1 MNDAVKT
8 KAIPDPA
15 PDALSMAWPRIP
27 FKENTSRPGELSRAH
42 VLILIAASV
51 LIHGAL
57 WWYMQT
63 AKAEVPEVAPQV
75 PEMTVEL
82 TSPTP
87 PTPETP
93 PEPPP
98 PPPPPEPPPPP
109 PPPPEPEQ
117 PVEDADA
124 VKPPPKPVEKPVE
137 KPKVEKPKPVKKP
150 EPVKKPPPP
159 APTAPAAPSPPAPA
173 APSPSPAPPAPAA
186 APAAPA
192 KESAAISGL
201 ASLGNPPPEY
211 PGAALRKGMEGR
223 VILRIK
229 VLPNGRAGTVEVTK
243 SSGKQVLDDAAVET
257 VRNWKFIPAK
267 RGDTP
272 IEGFA
277 TQTIDFKLPE

>member
-1 MNDAVKT
+1 
-8 KAIPDPA
+8 
-15 PDALSMAWPRIP
+15 
-27 FKENTSRPGELSRAH
+27 
-42 VLILIAASV
+42 
-51 LIHGAL
+51 
-57 WWYMQT
+57 
-63 AKAEVPEVAPQV
+63 
-75 PEMTVEL
+75 
-82 TSPTP
+82 
-87 PTPETP
+87 
-93 PEPPP
+93 
-98 PPPPPEPPPPP
+98 
-109 PPPPEPEQ
+109 
-117 PVEDADA
+117 
-124 VKPPPKPVEKPVE
+124 VE
-137 KPKVEKPKPVKKP
+137 KPKVEKPKPAKKP
-150 EPVKKPPPP
+150 EPVKK
-159 APTAPAAPSPPAPA
+159 TAPAAPPVPA
-173 APSPSPAPPAPAA
+173 APSTPAPATPAPTPAPA

-192 KESAAISGL
+192 AVKESAAISGL

>member
-1 MNDAVKT
+1 MNDAVKM
-8 KAIPDPA
+8 KALPERA
-15 PDALSMAWPRIP
+15 PDELSAAWPRIP
-27 FKENTSRPGELSRAH
+27 FKENTSRPGELSRTH
-42 VLILIAASV
+42 VVLLIAASV
-51 LIHGAL
+51 LIHGAI
-57 WWYMQT
+57 WWYVQT
-63 AKAEVPEVAPQV
+63 AKADVPEVAPQV

-87 PTPETP
+87 PTPE
-93 PEPPP
+93 
-98 PPPPPEPPPPP
+98 PPPPEPPPPP
-109 PPPPEPEQ
+109 PPPPPEPAQPEQ
-117 PVEDADA
+117 PTEDPDA
-124 VKPPPKPVEKPVE
+124 LKPPPKPVEKPVE

-150 EPVKKPPPP
+150 EPVKKP
-159 APTAPAAPSPPAPA
+159 TPPAPA
-173 APSPSPAPPAPAA
+173 APAAPSNPAPAAPTPSPAPPAPAA

-229 VLPNGRAGTVEVTK
+229 VLPNGRAGSVEVTK

-257 VRNWKFIPAK
+257 VRNWKFVPAK

>member
-1 MNDAVKT
+1 MNDAVRM
-8 KAIPDPA
+8 KAVPA
-15 PDALSMAWPRIP
+15 PLPDERPVAWQGIP
-27 FKENTSRPGELSRAH
+27 FKPNTSRPGGLGKPQV
-42 VLILIAASV
+42 VLLIAASV
-51 LIHGAL
+51 LIHGAV

-75 PEMTVEL
+75 PEMTIEL
-82 TSPTP
+82 SSPTP
-87 PTPETP
+87 PA

-98 PPPPPEPPPPP
+98 PEPPPP

-117 PVEDADA
+117 PVEDPDA
-124 VKPPPKPVEKPVE
+124 VEPPPKQIE

-150 EPVKKPPPP
+150 EPVKKPTPP
-159 APTAPAAPSPPAPA
+159 APPKPLAAPAPA
-173 APSPSPAPPAPAA
+173 APPAPPAPAPAPAPPAPAA
-186 APAAPA
+186 PV
-192 KESAAISGL
+192 KESAAVSGL

-211 PGAALRKGMEGR
+211 PGLALRRNWEGR
-223 VILRIK
+223 VVLRIK
-229 VLPNGRAGTVEVTK
+229 VLPNGRAGAVEVTK
-243 SSGKQVLDDAAVET
+243 SSGKPVLDEAAVEA

>member
-1 MNDAVKT
+1 MNDAVKM
-8 KAIPDPA
+8 KALPELA
-15 PDALSMAWPRIP
+15 PDELSAAWPRIP
-27 FKENTSRPGELSRAH
+27 FKENTSRLGELSRTH
-42 VLILIAASV
+42 VVLLIAASV
-51 LIHGAL
+51 LIHGAI
-57 WWYMQT
+57 WWYVQT
-63 AKAEVPEVAPQV
+63 AKADVPEVAPQV

-87 PTPETP
+87 PTPE
-93 PEPPP
+93 
-98 PPPPPEPPPPP
+98 PPPPEPPPPP
-109 PPPPEPEQ
+109 PPPPPEPAQPEQ
-117 PVEDADA
+117 PTEDPDA
-124 VKPPPKPVEKPVE
+124 LKPPPKPVEKPVE

-150 EPVKKPPPP
+150 EPVKKP
-159 APTAPAAPSPPAPA
+159 TPPAPA
-173 APSPSPAPPAPAA
+173 APAAPSNPAPAAPTPSPAPPAPAA

-229 VLPNGRAGTVEVTK
+229 VLPNGRAGSVEVTK

-257 VRNWKFIPAK
+257 VRNWKFVPAK

>member
-1 MNDAVKT
+1 MNDAVNM
-8 KAIPDPA
+8 KALPDPP
-15 PDALSMAWPRIP
+15 PDELSVVWPSIP
-27 FKENTSRPGELSRAH
+27 FTENTSRPGGLNRPQ
-42 VLILIAASV
+42 VLLLIAASV
-51 LIHGAL
+51 LIHGAI

-63 AKAEVPEVAPQV
+63 AKADTPEVAPQV

-82 TSPTP
+82 SSPTP
-87 PTPETP
+87 PTPEPPP
-93 PEPPP
+93 PEPP
-98 PPPPPEPPPPP
+98 PPPPP

-117 PVEDADA
+117 PVEDPDA
-124 VKPPPKPVEKPVE
+124 VKPPPKPVE

-150 EPVKKPPPP
+150 EPVKKPTPP
-159 APTAPAAPSPPAPA
+159 APPVPPAASTPAPA
-173 APSPSPAPPAPAA
+173 APAPTPAPA

-192 KESAAISGL
+192 APVKESAAISGL

-229 VLPNGRAGTVEVTK
+229 VLPNGRAGSVEVTK